1 MRYVEM
7 SLQSLKPI
15 EDLINVIPVQCTTPS
30 TLPIRYPERSGT
42 IPFYV
47 SDGGVDYLR
56 DRYYGGTFCDDPIY
70 NCIMHSHMK
79 YIERIAKGEECFILE
94 HDAALVN
101 EDSFRE
107 MFDLFWGADTFFPGA
122 CMEFYSLS
130 PRMAQWMVDLMDNF
144 PLVQVDNG
152 YPGNNR
158 YSGPMGV
165 LSQSDMGIGRFKFG
179 PGSFL
184 MPAKDVEE
192 VDKISFHQRMS
203 GAFRLRN
210 SLGKP
215 FDPAF
220 KQYYFTKS
228 KNTNSPDYSD
238 IIEDETLKW
247 SASGPAR
254 RDFIFVDA

>member
-30 TLPIRYPERSGT
+30 TVPIRYPARSGT

-47 SDGGVDYLR
+47 SDNGVDFLR
-56 DRYYGGTFCDDPIY
+56 GRCYGGTFCDDRLY
-70 NCIMHSHMK
+70 NCIMHSHMR

-107 MFDLFWGADTFFPGA
+107 MFDLFWGADAFFPGA

-130 PRMAQWMVDLMDNF
+130 QRMAQRMVDLMDDF

-152 YPGNNR
+152 YR
-158 YSGPMGV
+158 KDSRFSGPMGI
-165 LSQSDMGIGRFKFG
+165 LSNIDINITDFNS
-179 PGSFL
+179 GSGSYL
-184 MPAKDVEE
+184 MPTKAASGM
-192 VDKISFHQRMS
+192 DKTCFQHNIQT
-203 GAFRLRN
+203 ALRG
-210 SLGKP
+210 LGVGKL

-228 KNTNSPDYSD
+228 KNTNAPDYSD
-238 IIEDETLKW
+238 IMEDETLEF
-247 SASGPAR
+247 SESGPALS
-254 RDFIFVDA
+254 DFIFVDA